1 MAHDNDAIYELHDQL
16 MKKTVQMR
24 EALEQTGSETAEDP
38 TGQVSVR
45 FDDPSIEI
53 TIGTFWRASIR
64 PEELSG
70 VILETVNTV
79 LLARL
84 QAWGASF
91 SNDAPEVAA
100 PPAPSPAI
108 AANEI
113 NELVE
118 SADGDVFHRN
128 VNRFIE
134 TFSKELNSTL
144 SQLSERA
151 AQVHGGEDSG
161 GNAQVDLDSRGTI
174 VGLRLDET
182 WLRTADGRD
191 VTDAIRSAL
200 SKAQTSVAAATPALP
215 FEGTPLAQ
223 YAEGM
228 ADPVEMIRMLTRG
241 G

>member
-1 MAHDNDAIYELHDQL
+1 
-16 MKKTVQMR
+16 
-24 EALEQTGSETAEDP
+24 
-38 TGQVSVR
+38 
-45 FDDPSIEI
+45 
-53 TIGTFWRASIR
+53 
-64 PEELSG
+64 
-70 VILETVNTV
+70 
-79 LLARL
+79 
-84 QAWGASF
+84 
-91 SNDAPEVAA
+91 
-100 PPAPSPAI
+100 
-108 AANEI
+108 
-113 NELVE
+113 VE

-134 TFSKELNSTL
+134 TFSTQLNSTL